1 MRIKRYGLSVF
12 LQQKITNCQTPK
24 MIGHCRPRLISL
36 QACSCHSFQP
46 GNIWQK
52 FIPSHW
58 QAESSPKHA
67 SNASIQQGQVHPAVN
82 SLNKNVLMIKVVLYF
97 LFSIYSCQH
106 LQSLKMSEI
115 SSYLHISFTLN
126 LIYKQILLARSL
138 DKSKAN
144 DQPSAHMPWS
154 HCCSLKSQFVS
165 FRKKVSGWFSGFWW
179 TFELPFYTMLCWWFV
194 DDFLKIIFCAVHHN
208 LWLMVDDFPSHPSS
222 KTLSFQ
228 AHFIRLNALAEHL
241 LLRVIT

>member
-1 MRIKRYGLSVF
+1 MVCQFFCNKKSPTVKLPKWLATAGHASLACKPAAAILSNLATSDRNSF
-12 LQQKITNCQTPK
+12 L
-24 MIGHCRPRLISL
+24 
-36 QACSCHSFQP
+36 
-46 GNIWQK
+46 
-52 FIPSHW
+52 SHW